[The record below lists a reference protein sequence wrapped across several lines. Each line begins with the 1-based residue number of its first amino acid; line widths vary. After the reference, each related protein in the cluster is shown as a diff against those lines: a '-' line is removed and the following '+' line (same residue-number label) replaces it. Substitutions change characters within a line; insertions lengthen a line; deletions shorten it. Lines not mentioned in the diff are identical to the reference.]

1 MNFKVVNP
9 WSWQDSFHFSQAVEV
24 PEGRRVVFLAGQ
36 TSVDPDG
43 HPLHQGD
50 MRAQLERAFENLE
63 LVLEQAGLTLAN
75 LVRLNYYVTDMAA
88 YASAGGVVAAC
99 RQTFGMPARRYLS
112 GPARAHGRDRGDSG
126 CLILLLPESCRSPSS
141 SVVICGK

>member
-88 YASAGGVVAAC
+88 YASARGVVAAKLG
-99 RQTFGMPARRYLS
+99 TLAVKP
-112 GPARAHGRDRGDSG
+112 SG
-126 CLILLLPESCRSPSS
+126 CLLGVTCLARPELM
-141 SVVICGK
+141 VEIEATAVA